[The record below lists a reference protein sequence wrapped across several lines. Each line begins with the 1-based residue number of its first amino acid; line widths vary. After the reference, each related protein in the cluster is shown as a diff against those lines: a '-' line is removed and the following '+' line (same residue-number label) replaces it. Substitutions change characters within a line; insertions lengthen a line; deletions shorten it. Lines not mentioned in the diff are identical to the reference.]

1 MKGKVLFVVG
11 LGVGYVLGTR
21 AGRRRYEQIKSVAVR
36 VWDSPTVQKQVH
48 TVQDYAADR
57 IGDLGTAVT
66 EGVKRAVTRSGGSQ
80 GSASK
85 ASSRSTGS
93 STSSARSNSAKPSG
107 TNASTAKGAT
117 AKTSAAKTSAAK
129 TSAAKTVAKGTL
141 KAAKP
146 KVKGKA
152 KVGKKL
158 TAKPG
163 TWTAGT
169 KLTYKWFANGK
180 AIKGATHKTLK
191 LKKSLKGKRITV
203 KVTGTKA
210 GYAKAAKVSKKT
222 GKVKKR

>member
-93 STSSARSNSAKPSG
+93 STSARSNSAKPSG
-107 TNASTAKGAT
+107 TNASTAKGAA

-129 TSAAKTVAKGTL
+129 TSAAK
-141 KAAKP
+141 AAKP
-146 KVKGKA
+146 KGSNA
-152 KVGKKL
+152 GGS
-158 TAKPG
+158 ASSRGG
-163 TWTAGT
+163 TDGQA
-169 KLTYKWFANGK
+169 
-180 AIKGATHKTLK
+180 
-191 LKKSLKGKRITV
+191 S
-203 KVTGTKA
+203 
-210 GYAKAAKVSKKT
+210 
-222 GKVKKR
+222 